1 MKKAGEFLDEPDA
14 AGFLDAPD
22 DAPEAQEPPE
32 APEPKPARREFEDM
46 LDEFGQALD
55 EIANALN
62 DGKKSSRDIGD
73 TLAQLLDVIRAREG
87 DNPLAAMTKAI
98 KGLRAVTVQVN
109 PTPINMA
116 APVVQVIERA
126 TPAEYDISFDYDDDD
141 RIKGA
146 RLVPVGG
153 KAPKAEPAGPRVIWP
168 GDHKTAE

>member
-14 AGFLDAPD
+14 AGFLDATDGD
-22 DAPEAQEPPE
+22 DAPQAPE
-32 APEPKPARREFEDM
+32 APSSKPARREFEDM

-55 EIANALN
+55 EIANALH

-87 DNPLAAMTKAI
+87 DNPLAVMTKAI
-98 KGLRAVTVQVN
+98 KGLRAVTVNVS

-126 TPAEYDISFDYDDDD
+126 TPPEYEISFDYDQDD

-146 RLVPVGG
+146 RLVPVVA
-153 KAPKAEPAGPRVIWP
+153 KAKKPEPVGSRVIWP
-168 GDHKTAE
+168 GDQKTAQD